1 MYVSLLNMMIIW
13 CWACKYNHVYIGKKL
28 LSSSYELLFSTI
40 HYRECCI
47 CIILKIAQYI
57 QWVFYINCE
66 ALPGMV
72 NRPKDPM
79 TATKPLTTSYTYTH
93 THTQYQTLKFYQY
106 RNIYKENRK
115 HFFLPL
121 NIIPFLR
128 Y

>member
-13 CWACKYNHVYIGKKL
+13 CWACKYNHVYNDKKL
-28 LSSSYELLFSTI
+28 LSSSYKLFFSTI

-57 QWVFYINCE
+57 QWVFYNCE

-79 TATKPLTTSYTYTH
+79 RATIPLNYFIHTH
-93 THTQYQTLKFYQY
+93 THTHTKYQTLKLYQY
-106 RNIYKENRK
+106 RNIYKQNRK
-115 HFFLPL
+115 RFFLPL
-121 NIIPFLR
+121 NIIPFLK
-128 Y
+128 